1 MNRRQF
7 LHHLGVTGGG
17 AVAYQALAVLGLVQ
31 PTSRA
36 HRYFNLAHTGDAKG
50 RRVVVLGAGV
60 AGLCAAYELRK
71 LGYGCRVL
79 EARARPGGRCVTIRD
94 GSEEVETDG
103 TRQVAR
109 FDEGLYFNPGP
120 TRVPQDHV
128 TLDYCRE
135 LGVAVEPFVNVNDA
149 AYQCRGG
156 ARVRMRDAQQ
166 RGAAHAADVAELL
179 AKVTDQRRLDQPLTR
194 DEREAIVQLLRSRA
208 TGFGPGGDPRAQQ
221 LVMFQPVGGVDRFA
235 QALADRVA
243 QDVEY
248 GARVTAIRQP
258 ENGARGVTIRYADRA
273 GAARDVSGDYCVC
286 TIPPPVLKSI
296 DADFADDMKR
306 AIAHV
311 EFTSAAKIGLQFR
324 TRFWETED
332 RIFGGISQTDQCITQ
347 IIYPSY
353 GWLGSKGVVV
363 GCYNYGDDARAIGAL
378 PPEGRIERA
387 LAEGERVHPQY
398 RREFDGRGFSVCWD
412 RIPFTLGG
420 WAVEGRAGKRLAE
433 PDGRV
438 YLAGEHMTMMG
449 GWMAGALESART
461 VVEAIHARV
470 QAEG

>member
-17 AVAYQALAVLGLVQ
+17 AVAYQALAMLGLVQ
-31 PTSRA
+31 STSRA
-36 HRYFNLAHTGDAKG
+36 SRNFNLTHTGDPKG
-50 RRVVVLGAGV
+50 KRVVILGAGV
-60 AGLCAAYELRK
+60 AGLCAAYELGK
-71 LGYGCRVL
+71 LGYDCRVL
-79 EARARPGGRCVTIRD
+79 EARARPGGRCVTIRN
-94 GSEEVETDG
+94 GSEQVESDG

-109 FDEGLYFNPGP
+109 FDDGLYFNPGP

-135 LGVAVEPFVNVNDA
+135 LGVAIEPFVNVNDA

-156 ARVRMRDAQQ
+156 RRQRLRDAHAP
-166 RGAAHAADVAELL
+166 GAAHAADVGELL
-179 AKVTDQRRLDQPLTR
+179 AKVTDQGRLDQPLSRAER
-194 DEREAIVQLLRSRA
+194 DALAHLLRDPA
-208 TGFGPGGDPRAQQ
+208 TGFGPGGDPRARQ

-235 QALADRVA
+235 QALADCVA
-243 QDVEY
+243 RNIEY
-248 GARVTAIRQP
+248 DARVTAIRQP
-258 ENGARGVTIRYADRA
+258 DNGARGVTVRYTDQG
-273 GAARDVSGDYCVC
+273 GAAREVAGDYCVC

-296 DADFADDMKR
+296 DADLTDETKR
-306 AIAHV
+306 AVARV
-311 EFTSAAKIGLQFR
+311 EFTAATKIGLQFR
-324 TRFWETED
+324 RRFWEADD

-353 GWLGSKGVVV
+353 GWLGQKGVVV

-378 PPEGRIERA
+378 PPDARVERA

-398 RREFDGRGFSVCWD
+398 RKEFDGHGYSMCWE
-412 RIPFTLGG
+412 RVPFTLGG
-420 WAVEGRAGKRLAE
+420 WATDGRASERLAK
-433 PDGRV
+433 PDGCV
-438 YLAGEHMTMMG
+438 HLAGEHMTMMG

-470 QAEG
+470 QAG